1 MYFYPSFPLSFFRLF
16 RPCRWDYVSEVF
28 SVLWLEDADT
38 ANLIVT
44 KVTEKSAAEDGIDVA
59 DEWVEYIVQA
69 VKTAEQRRYER
80 MLAFKREEER
90 QKKAAH
96 DLLVAEAAMRT
107 KERNDA
113 HEERLARGR
122 AVVEQRKEKGRE
134 RARVK
139 AEKEAAWIKRIAER
153 NEREGIAPPAAIS
166 TVETRPGTGGG
177 AVGMHKAIEVDQGQ
191 GENGRN
197 DGLIIEK
204 KKRKRFVSRAKGDL
218 REQRKEIK
226 RAEALLQGAGNQI
239 EKEPQTQ
246 TQTLPRNGASER

>member
-1 MYFYPSFPLSFFRLF
+1 
-16 RPCRWDYVSEVF
+16 VSEVF
-28 SVLWLEDADT
+28 SVLWLDDADT

-80 MLAFKREEER
+80 MVAFKREEER
-90 QKKAAH
+90 QQKAAH

-139 AEKEAAWIKRIAER
+139 AEKETAWIKRIAER

-166 TVETRPGTGGG
+166 TEETRPGTGTGGGAG
-177 AVGMHKAIEVDQGQ
+177 AVGIQKEMEVDQGQ

-204 KKRKRFVSRAKGDL
+204 KKRKRFVSRAKGDM

-246 TQTLPRNGASER
+246 TQTIPRNGAAER